1 VKVLSR
7 ELPSDD
13 SLLVFV
19 SAVGQNRVSRSCL
32 LLFGCVDTASVSQLN
47 VLARSSFLVLC
58 VLFTAIEKCGHD
70 SESEWMSKSP
80 FHGLARTASCEMQG
94 ERFVAVATESLC
106 TQALCACSSTGYKTQ
121 ASAWAVLLKEDAG
134 HREASYCYKAR

>member
-1 VKVLSR
+1 
-7 ELPSDD
+7 
-13 SLLVFV
+13 
-19 SAVGQNRVSRSCL
+19 
-32 LLFGCVDTASVSQLN
+32 
-47 VLARSSFLVLC
+47 
-58 VLFTAIEKCGHD
+58 
-70 SESEWMSKSP
+70 MSKSP

-134 HREASYCYKAR
+134 HREASYCYKARWIPWWAAIWQTSRVTSHNRNKWLQTF